1 MIRSFWNVMFLL
13 VIEIIFGALVIF
25 PFYSL
30 QGMKVPLLAYFFIM
44 FISCLLF
51 LFLLQRFK
59 EKGKLLFFVL
69 LFPIIIIG
77 GYGLNFPVL
86 FSLLVSFFVFWRTM
100 SHVNEQDKQNE
111 GKWILFTILL
121 GIFVIFSAG
130 ISSPA
135 NMTTISALMIAQVL
149 FIIIGGFIRRWLNL
163 DIEIK
168 NKKQF
173 FLPFFSILLFIGIVG
188 SLLTIGMNAIRAL
201 FFSFLNIG
209 VNIIAFITKPFF
221 NWAESQDWSEQI
233 EKLTSS
239 QDSEESPVA
248 QKELDEIGQNV
259 FLDPTIIATII
270 FIAILLFFFYY
281 IYKRKRKD
289 ISGEKEGNISGF
301 STESSFITESS
312 AFFRRKKIL
321 PPKNPIRNEI
331 FAFER
336 AAKKMGLGRWPF
348 ESLPEWMQRIGI
360 IHSSDIITI
369 YEKVRYGENHYT
381 KSEETHFMEGI
392 EKTKQQLKTM
402 KRIKKHVQT

>member
-1 MIRSFWNVMFLL
+1 MMFLL

-30 QGMKVPLLAYFFIM
+30 QGMKVPLLSYFIVLL
-44 FISCLLF
+44 ISCLLF

-59 EKGKLLFFVL
+59 EKGKMLFFVL

-86 FSLLVSFFVFWRTM
+86 FSLLVSFFVFWRTI

-121 GIFVIFSAG
+121 GIFVIFFSG

-135 NMTTISALMIAQVL
+135 NMTTISVLMIAQVL
-149 FIIIGGFIRRWLNL
+149 FIIIGGFIRRWLSL

-173 FLPFFSILLFIGIVG
+173 ILPFLSILLFIGIVG
-188 SLLTIGMNAIRAL
+188 SLLTIGMNAIRGL
-201 FFSFLNIG
+201 FFSFLHIG

-239 QDSEESPVA
+239 QDSDESSVA
-248 QKELDEIGQNV
+248 QKELMELEQNV

-270 FIAILLFFFYY
+270 IIATLLFFFLY

-289 ISGEKEGNISGF
+289 IGEEQKMNVPGF
-301 STESSFITESS
+301 STERSILNDST
-312 AFFRRKKIL
+312 AFFRRTKTT
-321 PPKNPIRNEI
+321 PPKNPIRKEI
-331 FAFER
+331 YAFER
-336 AAKKMGLGRWPF
+336 FAKKMGLGRWPF
-348 ESLPEWMQRIGI
+348 ESLPEWLLRMGI
-360 IHSSDIITI
+360 NHSSDIITI
-369 YEKVRYGENHYT
+369 YEKVRYGENHLT
-381 KSEETHFMEGI
+381 RIEETYFKEEI
-392 EKTKQQLKTM
+392 DKTKQQLKTM
-402 KRIKKHVQT
+402 KKINKHV

>member
-1 MIRSFWNVMFLL
+1 MIRCFWNVMFLL

-30 QGMKVPLLAYFFIM
+30 QGMKVPLLSYFFIM
-44 FISCLLF
+44 LISCLLF

-77 GYGLNFPVL
+77 GYGLKFPVL

-121 GIFVIFSAG
+121 GIFVIFFAG

-135 NMTTISALMIAQVL
+135 NMTTISALMITQVL
-149 FIIIGGFIRRWLNL
+149 FITIGGFIRRWLSL

-173 FLPFFSILLFIGIVG
+173 FLPFLSILLFICIAG

-201 FFSFLNIG
+201 FFLLLNIG
-209 VNIIAFITKPFF
+209 VNFIAFITKPFF

-233 EKLTSS
+233 EKLISS

-248 QKELDEIGQNV
+248 EKELVELGQNV

-270 FIAILLFFFYY
+270 IIAILLFFFLY

-289 ISGEKEGNISGF
+289 IGGEKEMNISGF
-301 STESSFITESS
+301 STESSFLNEST
-312 AFFRRKKIL
+312 AFFRRKKTT
-321 PPKNPIRNEI
+321 PPINPIRKEI

-336 AAKKMGLGRWPF
+336 FAKKMGLGRWPF

-360 IHSSDIITI
+360 INSSDIITI

-381 KSEETHFMEGI
+381 KIEETHFMEEI

-402 KRIKKHVQT
+402 KKINKHV